1 MARAST
7 QRRVF
12 LKTIGATHN
21 AVYRASGGRIGGKI
35 QGMPV
40 LLLTTTGRKSG
51 KSRTT
56 PLLFIRD
63 GDSVVVVASNG
74 GSDSFPSWW
83 LNLRSNPAA
92 EIEIGRERT
101 RVTARKAS
109 PEERARLWPEFTSR
123 YAGYAKYAT
132 RTERVIPVVIL
143 DPVSSAAS

>member
-1 MARAST
+1 M
-7 QRRVF
+7 
-12 LKTIGATHN
+12 KTIGATHN
-21 AVYRASGGRIGGKI
+21 AVYRTSGGRIGGKF

-56 PLLFIRD
+56 PLLFVRE
-63 GDSVVVVASNG
+63 GDNVIVVASNG

-109 PEERARLWPEFTSR
+109 AEERARLWPEFTSR
-123 YAGYAKYAT
+123 YSGYAKYAT

-143 DPVSSAAS
+143 EPAKPEQARAG

>member
-1 MARAST
+1 M
-7 QRRVF
+7 
-12 LKTIGATHN
+12 KTICATHN
-21 AVYRASGGRIGGKI
+21 AVYRTSGARIGGKV

-56 PLLFIRD
+56 PLLFLRD
-63 GDSVVVVASNG
+63 HDAVVVVASNG

-83 LNLRSNPAA
+83 LNVRSDPAA
-92 EIEIGRERT
+92 EVEIGRERT

-123 YAGYAKYAT
+123 YSGYAKYAT
-132 RTERVIPVVIL
+132 RTTRVIPVVIL
-143 DPVSSAAS
+143 DPVDPGHARL